1 MSAATTVE
9 AEVIN
14 TNMPWSDYLELKR
27 MNASTLV
34 AGCKSMLRLKRCIE
48 GGYPEE
54 TNAMRIGTGL
64 HALLLEPEQFCNRF
78 CVMPD
83 YHLLIE
89 NETRDGTRTE
99 SKATNFY
106 KQKRDSFAA
115 LNPGRI
121 VIGNEQYGMVL
132 KCLKAIHAK
141 PRMSELVHQSQKEV
155 SILSEIDGIPF
166 KSRLDLLSPGIICDV
181 KSTTNAEKHA
191 FGRIFFNLRY
201 DFKLAIY
208 REAVRQHSGKTPA
221 VFVIVQEIDGDFDNA
236 LVPIPDAVLDNAF
249 GKVRAVLGDYMV
261 CKATGRW
268 PGVDNGK
275 EEYPLEV
282 PAWASGDD
290 ELNYG
295 DAA

>member
-1 MSAATTVE
+1 MITATNID
-9 AEVIN
+9 ASL
-14 TNMPWSDYLELKR
+14 PWSDYLQIQR

-54 TNAMRIGTGL
+54 TQPMRIGTGL

-83 YHLLIE
+83 YHLEPE
-89 NETRDGTRTE
+89 NVTGNGERSE
-99 SKATNFY
+99 SKATKYY

-115 LNPGRI
+115 LNEGRT
-121 VIGNEQYGMVL
+121 VIGNELYVQIL

-141 PRMSELVHQSQKEV
+141 PRMSEIIHASQKEV
-155 SILSEIDGIPF
+155 TVLSEIDGILF
-166 KSRLDLLSPGIICDV
+166 KSRLDLLGDDIICDV
-181 KSTTNAEKHA
+181 KSTTNVEKHA

-208 REAVRQHSGKTPA
+208 REAVRQNTGKTPE
-221 VFVIVQEIDGDFDNA
+221 VKVIAQEIGGDFDNT

-249 GKVRAVLGDYMV
+249 GNVRAVLGDYMV
-261 CKATGRW
+261 CKARDRW

-275 EEYPLEV
+275 DEYPLEV
-282 PAWASGDD
+282 PPWASGDD
-290 ELNYG
+290 ELDYG